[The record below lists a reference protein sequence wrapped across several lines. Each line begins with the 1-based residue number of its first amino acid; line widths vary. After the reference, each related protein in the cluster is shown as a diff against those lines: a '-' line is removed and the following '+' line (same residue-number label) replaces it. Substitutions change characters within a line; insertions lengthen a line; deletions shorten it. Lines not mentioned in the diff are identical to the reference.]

1 MLHGKHDH
9 IRTRLVTIVGAL
21 VLVSL
26 FLATGASAA
35 GTKTAYLGDMVTLSG
50 SSPGS
55 DIVYLFMTGPN
66 LPSNGVA
73 LNNINHRTD
82 MGGFSTAD
90 VDPDGRWTYKWY
102 TNQLGGKIDAGT
114 YTVWVTDRP
123 VDRSHLSG
131 SDYVSISVLLQQPG
145 ITAVAST
152 ATGGLLVR
160 TVPDGAALFVNGEY
174 RGVTPVTI
182 PDLPV
187 GDQVISVSSPGYQ
200 NLTTQV
206 IVKEGAL
213 TEVSISL
220 PDEKGS
226 IYVNTTPAGAE
237 VLTDGNHSGQSP
249 ILVSGLAPGNHT
261 LEASKAGYNTTRQ
274 EVKVIGGHMVVVQ
287 LSLGEGIP
295 VQGTYPPA
303 TRASGIVPATMV
315 ISIIGAVYLCRR
327 MR

>member
-1 MLHGKHDH
+1 MLHGKHEH
-9 IRTRLVTIVGAL
+9 IRTNLVTIAGFL
-21 VLVSL
+21 VLLCLILV
-26 FLATGASAA
+26 TGASAA
-35 GTKTAYLGDMVTLSG
+35 GTKTAYLGDMVMLSG

-73 LNNINHRTD
+73 LNNINRRTD
-82 MGGFSTAD
+82 MGGFTTAD

-114 YTVWVTDRP
+114 YTVWVTDRQ

-131 SDYVSISVLLQQPG
+131 SDYVSIPVLLQQPG
-145 ITAVAST
+145 ITAAAST

-160 TVPDGAALFVNGEY
+160 TVPEGAVLFVNAEY
-174 RGVTPVTI
+174 RGITPATI

-187 GDQVISVSSPGYQ
+187 GNHVISVSSPGYQ

-206 IVKEGAL
+206 VVKEGAL
-213 TEVSISL
+213 TEVSIPL

-237 VLTDGNHSGQSP
+237 ILTDGN
-249 ILVSGLAPGNHT
+249 LSGLSPVLFSGLVPGNHT
-261 LEASKAGYNTTRQ
+261 LEARTAGYNTTLQ
-274 EVKVIGGHMVVVQ
+274 EVQVIGGHMVVAQ
-287 LSLGEGIP
+287 LSLGEGTPI
-295 VQGTYPPA
+295 QGTYPPA
-303 TRASGIVPATMV
+303 TRAAGIVPATMV

-327 MR
+327 RR